1 MSDQV
6 IITIRDTTFQLP
18 RQYFVSLQLD
28 AGEKVRTEVC
38 EVPSETPAFHKNQ
51 FTFWVHGGLSAEHNL
66 TLGAFVVMEEGKE
79 PQALGNCTLSLGSL
93 GARLIATSEPIVSN
107 LTFMRRKGEAD
118 LIPVGKISV
127 QVQRPPTRAWLT
139 VAARAAHGLPKRADG
154 SAPTAQLNCSVQT
167 QQVAPVS
174 PLGRDT
180 DAAAGEIP
188 VTTVMGTAKSAV
200 AAADCAPRWNELLE
214 LTDELAP
221 ASNSSNLICFEV
233 MDVESDEHHEPIAR
247 FEVPLQLIVPYQ
259 SYSLLLECQ
268 SMVRIPSDEPPADD
282 AESPPPAAGVAGSTA
297 LLVVSI
303 STRDRQAQYE
313 HMLRLT
319 SQKLELLDGTLVG
332 LDADDGTEVVAVC
345 ELVVKHQIKTKV
357 AMLRRGGSEAPHG
370 PFTLCRAQRADDRFS
385 IDLSR
390 LQQNRKNCS
399 TLETYRKATLA
410 APCRRAAPDRT
421 TGDGTPGSGLTME
434 WLNETLEF
442 PVGAGFHHSSL
453 PGALSYPESLEGS
466 GDDAPILLVQ
476 FYASGK
482 AGAEPPT
489 ATAADDVRWTLVAY
503 AVVQLPREGDGSES
517 VPIEAPVV
525 RVAPPPA
532 ADDAA
537 VAPPLEASDEAV
549 APSVGTFSATVHV
562 AAAAASTPPAAAVE
576 SAPAGASRE
585 PAPDALIDLTD
596 PELVS
601 QTEYEP
607 VETPAV
613 TRGRGAE
620 DDALKMRVQLL
631 TDNLAQ
637 KQAAVEDL
645 SSNVDRHAHALRT
658 CGEEIVQLRR
668 QKLAVEAE
676 RDRLAEHI
684 RARRESEKR
693 DLRKLELGQPLVSQS
708 PEHALEQLRLVRGE
722 YERLRAEHGDL
733 AKQFGASAKVLEEFV
748 RLKAAHAELEKA
760 HTIQAAYVQKLQSSQ
775 GKIDAYKATITMQE
789 KVIAKLEELMQANL
803 SGGHQ
808 HRSLGS
814 SLQQRPSS
822 KARVEIDEGAT
833 AAKDARIKLLEEQM
847 VENAREASKEN
858 AALKLRIFE
867 LEMSADMR

>member
-93 GARLIATSEPIVSN
+93 GARLIATSEPVVSN

-118 LIPVGKISV
+118 PLPVGKISV
-127 QVQRPPTRAWLT
+127 QVERAPTRAWLT

-247 FEVPLQLIVPYQ
+247 FEVPLHLIVPYQ

-268 SMVRIPSDEPPADD
+268 SMVRIPPDEPPADD
-282 AESPPPAAGVAGSTA
+282 AASPPVDGVAGSTS

-319 SQKLELLDGTLVG
+319 NHKLELLDGTLAG
-332 LDADDGTEVVAVC
+332 LDADDGAEVVAVC

-370 PFTLCRAQRADDRFS
+370 PFTLF
-385 IDLSR
+385 DLSR
-390 LQQNRKNCS
+390 LEQNQKDCS

-410 APCRRAAPDRT
+410 APCLKAATDG
-421 TGDGTPGSGLTME
+421 TGGGTPGGGLTME
-434 WLNETLEF
+434 WPNETLEF
-442 PVGAGFHHSSL
+442 PLGAGFHHVSL
-453 PGALSYPESLEGS
+453 PGARSYPESLEAG
-466 GDDAPILLVQ
+466 GDDAPMLLVR
-476 FYASGK
+476 FFASGK
-482 AGAEPPT
+482 AGAEPRT
-489 ATAADDVRWTLVAY
+489 ATAADDVRSTLIAY
-503 AVVQLPREGDGSES
+503 AVVSLPQVDGSES
-517 VPIEAPVV
+517 VTVQAEVC
-525 RVAPPPA
+525 RVAPSPA

-537 VAPPLEASDEAV
+537 GAAPLEASEEEAV
-549 APSVGTFSATVHV
+549 APSVGTFSANVHV
-562 AAAAASTPPAAAVE
+562 AAAAASTPPAKANDSGPV
-576 SAPAGASRE
+576 GATRE
-585 PAPDALIDLTD
+585 PAPDALIGVTD
-596 PELVS
+596 PELES
-601 QTEYEP
+601 QTDWEP
-607 VETPAV
+607 AETHTPPAV

-620 DDALKMRVQLL
+620 DDALKMRVQQL
-631 TDNLAQ
+631 TDDLAQ
-637 KQAAVEDL
+637 KQAMVEVLSSNVEGL
-645 SSNVDRHAHALRT
+645 SSNVDRHVHALRT

-668 QKLAVEAE
+668 QKLAVEGE

-684 RARRESEKR
+684 RARREGEKR
-693 DLRKLELGQPLVSQS
+693 DLRKLELGQPLASQS

-789 KVIAKLEELMQANL
+789 KVISKLEELMQANL
-803 SGGHQ
+803 SGGQ
-808 HRSLGS
+808 QQRSLGS
-814 SLQQRPSS
+814 SLQHRPSS
-822 KARVEIDEGAT
+822 KGRVEIDEGAT
-833 AAKDARIKLLEEQM
+833 AVKDARIKLLEEQM

-867 LEMSADMR
+867 LEMQADMR